1 MPRPEG
7 LPKTGGRVKGAPNR
21 STLEVQELLARLD
34 CDPIEGMVL
43 IAQGKVPCGVCMGA
57 GKTKYQ
63 PAHGHTSCS
72 SAPVNRVLWQRQRK
86 DQP

>member
-1 MPRPEG
+1 MPRPKG

-63 PAHGHTSCS
+63 PAHGPRQ
-72 SAPVNRVLWQRQRK
+72 AARKDVRELLWFRQRK